1 MIEAVLSFVLDAIFA
16 FCVWLAGG
24 DIEAINALFEILDAE
39 EWP

>member
-1 MIEAVLSFVLDAIFA
+1 MLEAVLSWLLDAVFCA
-16 FCVWLAGG
+16 CVWLAGG